1 MHRFRDINI
10 YIYVILSLV
19 LSLCFSPDGRLLYSG
34 GEENVLVLWDLQD
47 AGRNYLP
54 RLGAPISRIIACQSV
69 HRMGRVL
76 VTTVD
81 NTLRLINV
89 AK

>member
-1 MHRFRDINI
+1 M
-10 YIYVILSLV
+10 
-19 LSLCFSPDGRLLYSG
+19 SLCFSPDGSLLYSG
-34 GEENVLVLWDLQD
+34 GEENVLVIWDLKN

-54 RLGAPISRIIACQSV
+54 RLGAPISRIISCQSV
-69 HRMGRVL
+69 QRAGHVL

-81 NTLRLINV
+81 NAVRLINI